1 MGPFLGK
8 PAILCETPTML
19 KKFLPAIAFVLL
31 AVAGYLWAS
40 RGGEI
45 LKSNESPDQKYVD
58 ATVGAAFKGVAETA
72 SIEPAQAREF
82 LKKAEE
88 AKPDNGFTDYLRAS
102 VAAKEGDTAAA
113 TKSLVAGNAKK
124 DVIHYIPELPAYE
137 NESSLSVL
145 RALSNHGEKLATE
158 KGPEAGEYF
167 AALRTASYRIIGLEP
182 ITTLSVASGVSLINQ
197 VYTDGIKHYSK
208 TAPETAKA
216 WEKDQAVFKTWSK
229 AYREKQSTQLGNVIG
244 EVGKEAG
251 LSKAEI
257 EDVAIKKPLAD
268 EAKQAKVDELMAQVV
283 VKEQKML
290 REIVGTLPKIDAS
303 K

>member
-1 MGPFLGK
+1 M
-8 PAILCETPTML
+8 I

-31 AVAGYLWAS
+31 AVAGFLWAS
-40 RGGEI
+40 RGGDI

-58 ATVGAAFKGVAETA
+58 ATVGAAFKGVSETA
-72 SIEPAQAREF
+72 SFEPAKAREY
-82 LKKAEE
+82 LKTAEE
-88 AKPDNGFTDYLRAS
+88 AKPENGFTDYLRAA
-102 VAAKEGDTAAA
+102 VAAKEGDTSAAL
-113 TKSLVAGNAKK
+113 KSLLAGNEKK

-158 KGPEAGEYF
+158 KGKDASDYF
-167 AALRTASYRIIGLEP
+167 AALRLASYRIIGLEP

-197 VYTDGIKHYSK
+197 VYTDGIKHYTKS
-208 TAPETAKA
+208 APEIAKA
-216 WEKDQAVFKTWSK
+216 WEKDQAAFKSWSK
-229 AYREKQSTQLGNVIG
+229 SYREKQSTQLGNVIG

-290 REIVGTLPKIDAS
+290 RDIVSTLPKVEAG

>member
-1 MGPFLGK
+1 M
-8 PAILCETPTML
+8 I
-19 KKFLPAIAFVLL
+19 KKYLPAIAFVLL
-31 AVAGYLWAS
+31 VVAGFLWAS
-40 RGGEI
+40 RGGDI

-58 ATVGAAFKGVAETA
+58 STVGAAFKGVSETA
-72 SIEPAQAREF
+72 SIEPAKARQH
-82 LKKAEE
+82 LQTAEE
-88 AKPDNGFTDYLRAS
+88 AKPENGFTDYLRAA

-113 TKSLVAGNAKK
+113 TKSLLSGNAKK

-145 RALSNHGEKLATE
+145 RALSNHGEQLATE
-158 KGPEAGEYF
+158 KGKDAGEYF
-167 AALRTASYRIIGLEP
+167 AALRVASYRIIGLEP

-197 VYTDGIKHYSK
+197 VYTDGIKHYTKS
-208 TAPETAKA
+208 APETANE
-216 WEKDQAVFKTWSK
+216 WEKDQAAFKGWSK
-229 AYREKQSTQLGNVIG
+229 AYREKQSTQLGNVIA

-290 REIVGTLPKIDAS
+290 RDIVSTLPKVEAS